1 MVRPPLLLLLPLPIL
16 RLRHRL
22 LLPLLLLKLSRLLR
36 LLWLPWLLWLLRL
49 LRQWWLGF
57 ELPEIVA
64 EAAVGVAHGLLLL
77 RSHVAMRQA
86 QQVRRV
92 HL

>member
-77 RSHVAMRQA
+77 RSHVAMR
-86 QQVRRV
+86 
-92 HL
+92 